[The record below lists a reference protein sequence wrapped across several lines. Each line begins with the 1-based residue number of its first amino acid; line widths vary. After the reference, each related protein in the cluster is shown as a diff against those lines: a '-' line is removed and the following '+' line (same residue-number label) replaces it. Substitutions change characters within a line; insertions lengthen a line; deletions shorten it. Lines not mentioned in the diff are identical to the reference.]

1 LGGHELLVQEGAAA
15 LNDMDIKAMQETI
28 NAVLQDWRQGDCVLA
43 SQWFVHRCDP
53 QQPLTEEAKQNANA
67 EVDLIESEVMG
78 FAVITQTCDITR
90 RCEERPFVE
99 VVPLI
104 PKDDQFLY
112 EVKRGRRPQFA
123 FIPGVA
129 EHKLIADLDRIMTVE
144 KAVITNWNRILGCLN
159 DQQTREL
166 GKALARKRTRFAFP
180 DEFTHFVHQLQR
192 KFQDKHSK
200 QSDEGEA
207 LRALLEVR
215 VRAASSWDAA
225 EINLIF
231 LFVRDEDEPTFKGT
245 NWSQLLDQWLKLIPA
260 SEKFTSVEG
269 QVLTLDDLTAK
280 DYLESDPLD
289 LDHLSI
295 SN

>member
-1 LGGHELLVQEGAAA
+1 
-15 LNDMDIKAMQETI
+15 LNDMDIKTMQETV
-28 NAVLQDWRQGDCVLA
+28 NAALQDWRQGDCVLA
-43 SQWFVHRCDP
+43 PQWFVHRCDP
-53 QQPLTEEAKQNANA
+53 LQPLTEESKQNAND
-67 EVDLIESEVMG
+67 EIDLIESEVTG

-90 RCEERPFVE
+90 KCEERPFVE

-104 PKDDQFLY
+104 SKDDQFLY
-112 EVKRGRRPQFA
+112 EVRRGRRPQFA
-123 FIPGVA
+123 FIPGVS
-129 EHKLIADLDRIMTVE
+129 EHKLVADLDRVMTVE
-144 KAVITNWNRILGCLN
+144 KAVVAGWSRVRGCLSDEQIRN
-159 DQQTREL
+159 L
-166 GKALARKRTRFAFP
+166 SKALARKRVRFAFP
-180 DEFTHFVHQLQR
+180 NEFTHFVNPLQS
-192 KFQDKHSK
+192 KFQNKHSK

-207 LRALLEVR
+207 LQALLEVR
-215 VRAASSWDAA
+215 VRAAPSWDAS

-231 LFVRDEDEPTFKGT
+231 LFVRDEDEATFKGT
-245 NWSQLLDQWLKLIPA
+245 NWSQLLDQWLKLVPA

>member
-1 LGGHELLVQEGAAA
+1 
-15 LNDMDIKAMQETI
+15 MDIKTMQETI
-28 NAVLQDWRQGDCVLA
+28 NAALQDWRQGDCVLA
-43 SQWFVHRCDP
+43 PQWFVHRCNP
-53 QQPLTEEAKQNANA
+53 QQPLTEEAKQNVND
-67 EVDLIESEVMG
+67 EIDLIESEIMG

-90 RCEERPFVE
+90 KCEERPFVE

-104 PKDDQFLY
+104 PKDDDQFLY
-112 EVKRGRRPQFA
+112 EVQRGRRPQFA
-123 FIPGVA
+123 FIPGVS
-129 EHKLIADLDRIMTVE
+129 EHKLIADLDRVMTVE
-144 KAVITNWNRILGCLN
+144 KAVMTNWNKVRGCLN

-180 DEFTHFVHQLQR
+180 NEFTHFVHQLHK

-215 VRAASSWDAA
+215 VRAAPSWDAA

-231 LFVRDEDEPTFKGT
+231 LFVRDEDEATFKGT
-245 NWSQLLDQWLKLIPA
+245 DWSQLLDQWLKLVPVC
-260 SEKFTSVEG
+260 ERFTSVEG